1 MRMTQVMVGTTSE
14 VPLRISEADIYNLT
28 ATVTSPSGIEQPSMI
43 KRMPNGHLGK
53 FWAILQ

>member
-1 MRMTQVMVGTTSE
+1 MTQVMVGTTSE

-28 ATVTSPSGIEQPSMI
+28 ATVTSPSGFEQPSMI

-53 FWAILQ
+53 CRLYQV